1 MTRLTLILGALV
13 AALVA
18 AGVIW
23 RLSDRNADLRAENKA
38 QAATIRNHEEAARV
52 LNDVLRNER
61 RIREDLETALSET
74 ENLEGADDALSAY
87 GRAVLDR
94 VR

>member
-1 MTRLTLILGALV
+1 MRLSIILGAV
-13 AALVA
+13 IAALVA
-18 AGVIW
+18 GGVIW
-23 RLSDRNADLRAENKA
+23 HLSERNADLRAENRE

-74 ENLEGADDALSAY
+74 ENLEGADDALSPY
-87 GRAVLDR
+87 GRAILDR